1 MNDTLRA
8 LVLAVLMLGAAPA
21 WAQGSAADA
30 TDMAALRAA
39 VQADKRAY
47 VASML
52 QLTDAEAKKFWPL
65 FDAYQ
70 RDVDMANR
78 MRALALEGL
87 IGRDQPMSDL
97 YARNLARDLI
107 AADEMEIKARR
118 TLHNRLMRALP
129 AIKAARCLQLEAKI
143 RAAQG
148 YDVAAAFPLIR

>member
-1 MNDTLRA
+1 MKSKLIA
-8 LVLAVLMLGAAPA
+8 FVLAVLMLGAASA
-21 WAQGSAADA
+21 RAQDSAADA
-30 TDMAALRAA
+30 TDMQALRTA

-52 QLTDAEAKKFWPL
+52 KLTDAEAKKFWPL
-65 FDAYQ
+65 YDAYQ
-70 RDVDMANR
+70 RDVDTANR

-87 IGRDQPMSDL
+87 VGRDKPMTDL

-107 AADEMEIKARR
+107 AADELEIKARR

-129 AIKAARCLQLEAKI
+129 ATKAARCLQLESKI

-148 YDVAAAFPLIR
+148 YDIAATFPLIR